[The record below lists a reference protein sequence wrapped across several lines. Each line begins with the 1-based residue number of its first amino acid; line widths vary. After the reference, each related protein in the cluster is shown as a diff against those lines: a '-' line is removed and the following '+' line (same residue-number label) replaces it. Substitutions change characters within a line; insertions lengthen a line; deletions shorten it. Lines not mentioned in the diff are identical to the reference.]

1 MKLSYISNN
10 KHITEEITSVS
21 YDADFDVIVCGLG
34 TAGSMAAFVSA
45 KNNLSVLGIEAFNCV
60 GGTTTIGG
68 IQSHYFGCPGGEYT
82 KLDQT
87 VEDFQKKH
95 TRNQIESR
103 KYIIE
108 NAITELGTEI
118 LYESTAIGV
127 YLENNKVSG
136 LRVMTPN
143 GIKNFSS
150 KVLMDCTGDGIVAA
164 MAGCSYN
171 FGRSSDGLAQPYSM
185 VSSTRSGDF
194 VGWNNRDYGRVDPRD
209 DVAISKALI
218 YSRSYEPPE
227 AFEKCRLMIHM
238 PLIGVREGRLI
249 HCEETVTMQDVLNG
263 NKTTQPMFYS
273 YADFDKHGWDNS
285 LDGEIL
291 GDWNIGS
298 NLNAYNVTIAVP
310 FLSII
315 PKSLDGLLVPCRAL
329 GVDRYVASCV
339 RMVIDMKKIG
349 EAGAIIAKLAIEND
363 CRLKDIPY
371 DELAKILTESG
382 CLDRSFDRPIRIDGT
397 KNWDQSPLIPRTVEF
412 IEEPEDLLPL
422 LKTDHPGEAI
432 WSAGLIG
439 QRAIPLLKEALQS
452 SDENLRKHS
461 ALALGRIGVDFG
473 KDVLLEMA
481 LERDPLMLK
490 DCRKNNQQRGCM
502 AIYWL
507 GRLAV
512 REAVDVLSDIITNKE
527 ECERPQFKT
536 DQSVGTWYIVSGF
549 NNRLFQFVLNA
560 TVALIRI
567 GNLHP
572 DLREKIATAFFEA
585 FDDEVYYNALT
596 NRPKESS
603 EGVMILNLKSVA
615 QKAVSAWNNDTCID
629 I

>member
-1 MKLSYISNN
+1 MKLSALSDN
-10 KHITEEITSVS
+10 KPFTEEISSVNF
-21 YDADFDVIVCGLG
+21 DAEFDVIVCGLG
-34 TAGSMAAFVSA
+34 TAGSMAAYVSA
-45 KNNLSVLGIEAFNCV
+45 KNGLSVLGIENFNCV

-68 IQSHYFGCPGGEYT
+68 IQSHYFGCPGGEYE
-82 KLDQT
+82 KLDQAVT
-87 VEDFQKKH
+87 DFQQKH

-103 KYIIE
+103 KYVVENEIIK
-108 NAITELGTEI
+108 LGAEI
-118 LYESTAIGV
+118 LYESSVIGI
-127 YLENNKVSG
+127 YLENSKVIG
-136 LRVMTPN
+136 ARVITAN

-150 KVLMDCTGDGIVAA
+150 KVLMDCTGDGIIAA
-164 MAGCSYN
+164 MCGCSYD
-171 FGRSSDGLAQPYSM
+171 FGRESDGLAQPYSM
-185 VSSTRSGDF
+185 VSSTRNGDY

-218 YSRSYEPPE
+218 YSRAYEPPE
-227 AFEKCRLMIHM
+227 AFEKCRLIIHM

-263 NKTTQPMFYS
+263 KKTSQPMFYS
-273 YADFDKHGWDNS
+273 YADFDKHGWDNA

-310 FLSII
+310 FLSIV
-315 PKSLDGLLVPCRAL
+315 PKSVGGLLVPCRAL

-349 EAGAIIAKLAIEND
+349 EAGAVIAKLAIENN
-363 CRLKDIPY
+363 CQLKDIPY
-371 DELAKILTESG
+371 NELAKILTESG
-382 CLDRSFDRPIRIDGT
+382 CLDHSFDRPIRIDGT
-397 KNWDQSPLIPRTVEF
+397 KNWDQSPLIPRSVEF
-412 IEEPEDLLPL
+412 IKKPEDLPQL

-439 QRAIPLLKEALQS
+439 QRAIPTLTELLKS
-452 SDENLRKHS
+452 TDENSRKHS
-461 ALALGRIGVDFG
+461 ALALGRMGADLG
-473 KDVLLEMA
+473 KDILLEMA
-481 LERDPLMLK
+481 TERDPLMLK

-507 GRLAV
+507 GRLGA
-512 REAVDVLSDIITNKE
+512 REAVEVLSDIITNKA

-549 NNRLFQFVLNA
+549 NNRLFQFVLNS

-572 DLREKIATAFFEA
+572 DLRQKIADAFSKA
-585 FDDEVYYNALT
+585 FDDESYYNALT
-596 NRPKESS
+596 DRPRETS
-603 EGVMILNLKSVA
+603 EGVMILNLKSVT
-615 QKAVSAWNNDTCID
+615 QRAVSAWSNGKPLPL
-629 I
+629 